1 MRLFSLK
8 FSLVFVVVFFFGGYG
23 VDFLMDADCGGSG
36 LAIGLGLL
44 LNVDG
49 LWWRQLTGVAE
60 KKVVEREKSFVI
72 FFIC

>member
-1 MRLFSLK
+1 
-8 FSLVFVVVFFFGGYG
+8 
-23 VDFLMDADCGGSG
+23 MDADCGGSG

-49 LWWRQLTGVAE
+49 LWWRQLTGVAWAE